1 MIKELLEKEQPIVYH
16 ALNNAV
22 KENRISSAWLFT
34 GPYGTP
40 KYDAALLLAQSIF
53 CEENNGE
60 LACESCNTCR
70 RVKEGLYSDLSVL
83 DGRETTI
90 SKDMVDSLQ
99 EKFSK
104 TALEKNGQRVYII
117 RNCENATV
125 AAQNSMLKFLEEPG
139 KGITA
144 ILITDN
150 VNKLLPTIISRCT
163 VLPFLP
169 AGIAKYENLAVN
181 CGFSKENAFLVAHLV
196 KDADDLNKMWDE
208 TKGEPSLLY
217 KHICMMVKQ
226 FLNADCEERTYLSC
240 DYETAYLSSLKD
252 AGKAKKENLLLL
264 NGFYELILLFG
275 RCVLEKKQSGPS
287 WFINAVNSC
296 SYSEKQ
302 IADLMTVMSEEM
314 DLCNKYNDLNL
325 VFYQT
330 MFRIR
335 ELKL

>member
-1 MIKELLEKEQPIVYH
+1 MIKELLQEEQPIVYH
-16 ALNNAV
+16 ALSNAV
-22 KENRISSAWLFT
+22 NEGRISSAWLFT

-40 KYDAALLLAQSIF
+40 KYEAAILLAQSIF
-53 CEENNGE
+53 CEENKDS
-60 LACESCNTCR
+60 LACETCNTCR
-70 RVKEGLYSDLSVL
+70 RVKDGIYSDLVIL

-117 RNCENATV
+117 RNCENATI

-139 KGITA
+139 NGITA
-144 ILITDN
+144 ILLTDN
-150 VNKLLPTIISRCT
+150 VNRLLPTVISRCT

-169 AGIAKYENLAVN
+169 AGISKYEDLAIER
-181 CGFSKENAFLVAHLV
+181 GFSKEDAVLTAHLV
-196 KDADDLNKMWDE
+196 KDKDDLEKLWDD
-208 TKGEPSLLY
+208 TKNEPSLLY

-226 FLNADCEERTYLSC
+226 FLNADGEERTYLTC
-240 DYETAYLSSLKD
+240 DYETTYLSTLKD
-252 AGKAKKENLLLL
+252 NAKAKKENLLLL
-264 NGFYELILLFG
+264 NGFYELVLLFG
-275 RCVLEKKQSGPS
+275 KCFLEKKYIGPK
-287 WFINAVNSC
+287 WFTIALSEC
-296 SYSEKQ
+296 IYSEKQ
-302 IADLMTVMSEEM
+302 ITDLVIIMSEQM

-330 MFRIR
+330 LFRVR